1 MTALDALSNTSA
13 TFEPQFMK
21 KLSNTEVELKKAL
34 LFLKKSVL
42 HDISQIIAIN
52 KKIFIEMI

>member
-1 MTALDALSNTSA
+1 
-13 TFEPQFMK
+13 MK
-21 KLSNTEVELKKAL
+21 KLSNTEVELKKQL

-42 HDISQIIAIN
+42 RDISQIIAIN

>member
-1 MTALDALSNTSA
+1 
-13 TFEPQFMK
+13 MK

-34 LFLKKSVL
+34 LFFKKSVL